1 MKAMMN
7 SLKKNGEDITRL
19 LLAKKKTMIIREM
32 RNNTFPIILIRL
44 LTI

>member
-19 LLAKKKTMIIREM
+19 VLAKKKTMMTREIR
-32 RNNTFPIILIRL
+32 NSTFPIILIRL